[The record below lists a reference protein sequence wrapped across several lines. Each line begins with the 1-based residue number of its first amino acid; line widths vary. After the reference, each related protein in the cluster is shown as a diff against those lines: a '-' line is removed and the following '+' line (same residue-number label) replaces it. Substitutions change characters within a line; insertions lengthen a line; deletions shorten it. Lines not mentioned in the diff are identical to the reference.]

1 MKYILWLWVIAW
13 ILYLIA
19 TSKPAIMAPC
29 NTWVGDIYYKCPVQ
43 TAWEPDIADLP
54 CDKYTWWE
62 MWTVSQC
69 EDILSTK

>member
-29 NTWVGDIYYKCPVQ
+29 NTWVWDIYYKCNTQ
-43 TAWEPDIADLP
+43 QAGEPDHIQLGDCKDYLTGKDLDD
-54 CDKYTWWE
+54 C
-62 MWTVSQC
+62 
-69 EDILSTK
+69 INLFLSTK